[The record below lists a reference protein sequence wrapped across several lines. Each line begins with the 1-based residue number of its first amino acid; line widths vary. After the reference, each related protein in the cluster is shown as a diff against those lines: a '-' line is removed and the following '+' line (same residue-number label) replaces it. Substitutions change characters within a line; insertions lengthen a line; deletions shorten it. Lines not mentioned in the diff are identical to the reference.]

1 MLEDKSSCYF
11 GETGKN
17 MHCRSKEHVSKF
29 NSKVQAT
36 REESAFYKHMETKH
50 GGIQPN
56 QTFGDLFDIKVLKA
70 YKKPFTRNAEEGT
83 YIANHNGELLNS
95 KSEWHQPRIVRTKIT
110 IVQGGADQH
119 LEAGVGGQGRRP
131 GRPTG
136 GGRS

>member
-1 MLEDKSSCYF
+1 MECWKTSFPAILEKL
-11 GETGKN
+11 EKN

-29 NSKVQAT
+29 NSKVQAK
-36 REESAFYKHMETKH
+36 REESAFYKHMETTH

-95 KSEWHQPRIVRTKIT
+95 KSEWHQPRIVRTKQLLSKE
-110 IVQGGADQH
+110 VQ
-119 LEAGVGGQGRRP
+119 
-131 GRPTG
+131 T
-136 GGRS
+136 ST